1 MNTVGLVL
9 PFTPLMHG
17 VCHSTIFGHVR
28 GLLRYG
34 IPKASRIDSP
44 EELQTSKAAPSKVY
58 RRRATRLTL
67 VSATMLPWAL
77 RALMA

>member
-1 MNTVGLVL
+1 MNIVGLVS
-9 PFTPLMHG
+9 PFTLWMHG
-17 VCHSTIFGHVR
+17 SCHSMIFAHVL

-34 IPKASRIDSP
+34 IPKANRIDSP
-44 EELQTSKAAPSKVY
+44 EELQTSKAAATKVY